1 MIRRIRIRRR
11 VRRELRE
18 EAVVLERRLTH
29 LRQRLGHA
37 ERRVLRELEGLTD
50 AAPRCPKCGSTLT
63 VRTAKK
69 KSYNGASFWG
79 CPRYLACGQ
88 GPIPLEK
95 FPRAAYA
102 IVTRTK
108 KANG

>member
-1 MIRRIRIRRR
+1 MIRRLRIRRR
-11 VRRELRE
+11 VQRELRE
-18 EAVVLERRLTH
+18 EAVVLERKLAM

-37 ERRVLRELEGLTD
+37 ERRTLRELEALTD
-50 AAPRCPKCGSTLT
+50 APPGCPTCGATLA

-69 KSYNGASFWG
+69 KTYNGASFWG
-79 CPRYLACGQ
+79 CPRYLTCGQ

-102 IVTRTK
+102 AVTRTW
-108 KANG
+108 KA